1 VAVVYGTLEEITSVE
16 PSTENGT
23 MRKQRLR
30 AAALATAIVAV
41 FFAAEARPCTS
52 IMVGRKAS
60 IDGSVMTSHTCD
72 SHDGSSQIF
81 IVPGKKHAPG
91 EELLL
96 TRRQPDNTGP
106 MKRQSRKPT
115 GKIPQVAETFGYIA
129 AEYGIMN
136 EHQLAIGESTF
147 EGRKELQNEKG
158 LIDCDTLT
166 RLMLERAKTA
176 RDAIR
181 IGGELVEKYGWCD
194 EGEALTVADTREVW
208 LMEIVGPGKNAVGAI
223 WAAQRVPDDHVSVVA
238 NGARIGKID
247 LAKPDFFM
255 ASKNIFKVAERLG
268 YWNPKSEEPF
278 RFYEAFNPDGRTEF
292 AVTRREWRALD
303 LLAPSLKL
311 QPNANHFP
319 FSVKPEKPV
328 APKRIMELFRDTF
341 EGTDFD
347 VVKNLTVVNDAGR
360 TVKSP
365 MANPFMPY
373 DMNKMLK
380 INGGWGWMGE
390 RCMARWFCMYV
401 TVTQSREWLPSPV
414 GGLVWLGYSN
424 PAMTAYVPVYAG
436 VTDLPD
442 DYKTNG
448 RSTGFSRRAAW
459 WAFRRVATIA
469 AHRWGDM
476 RNDVAAVRNPL
487 QERFLSE
494 QKAVAEK
501 AVELFKQEPAKAK
514 AFLTETTREA
524 CRQATEAY
532 WNLGDSLWNKYDEQW

>member
-1 VAVVYGTLEEITSVE
+1 MNRPA
-16 PSTENGT
+16 PSSENGI
-23 MRKQRLR
+23 MWKQGLR
-30 AAALATAIVAV
+30 ITVLATVSAAIFLAG
-41 FFAAEARPCTS
+41 EARACTS

-60 IDGSVMTSHTCD
+60 ADGSVMTSHTCD

-81 IVPGKKHAPG
+81 IVPAKKHAPG
-91 EELLL
+91 EEVLL

-106 MKRQSRKPT
+106 MKRQGRKPT
-115 GKIPQVAETFGYIA
+115 GSIPQVAETFGYIA
-129 AEYGIMN
+129 GEYGIMN

-147 EGRKELQNEKG
+147 GGRQQLHSDKG
-158 LIDCDTLT
+158 LIDCDMLT
-166 RLMLERAKTA
+166 RLMLERAQTA
-176 RDAIR
+176 REAIR
-181 IGGELVEKYGWCD
+181 VAGDLLEKYGWCD
-194 EGEALTVADTREVW
+194 EGEALTIADTREVW
-208 LMEIVGPGKNAVGAI
+208 LMEIVGPGKGAVGSI

-238 NGARIGKID
+238 NGSRIGRID
-247 LAKPDFFM
+247 LSNPDFFM
-255 ASKNIFKVAERLG
+255 ASKDVLSAAEKLG
-268 YWNPKSEEPF
+268 YWNPKNAEPF
-278 RFYEAFNPDGRTEF
+278 RFCEAYSPESRTEF
-292 AVTRREWRALD
+292 ATTRREWRVLD

-311 QPNANHFP
+311 QPNANNFP

-328 APKRIMELFRDTF
+328 ASAKIMELFRDTF

-347 VVKNLTVVNDAGR
+347 VVKNLTIVNDAGK

-365 MANPFMPY
+365 LANPFMPY

-390 RCMARWFCMYV
+390 RCIARWFCMYV
-401 TVTQSREWLPSPV
+401 TVTQSRGWLPSPV

-448 RSTGFSRRAAW
+448 RTTGFSRRAAW
-459 WAFRRVATIA
+459 WAYRRVATIA

-501 AVELFKQEPAKAK
+501 AAALFKQDPAKAK
-514 AFLTETTREA
+514 AFLTERTREA
-524 CRQATEAY
+524 CRQATDSY
-532 WNLGDSLWNKYDEQW
+532 WNLGDSLWNKYDELW

>member
-1 VAVVYGTLEEITSVE
+1 MRGQQLWIT
-16 PSTENGT
+16 
-23 MRKQRLR
+23 
-30 AAALATAIVAV
+30 ALATAAVAV
-41 FFAAEARPCTS
+41 LCAGEALACTS

-60 IDGSVMTSHTCD
+60 ADGSVMTSHTCD

-81 IVPGKKHAPG
+81 VVPGKKHDPG
-91 EELLL
+91 EEVVL
-96 TRRQPDNTGP
+96 TCRLPDNSGP
-106 MKRQSRKPT
+106 MKRQGRRPT
-115 GKIPQVAETFGYIA
+115 GRIPQVAETFGYIA

-147 EGRKELQNEKG
+147 EGRKELQSDKG

-181 IGGELVEKYGWCD
+181 IGGELIEKYGWCD
-194 EGEALTVADTREVW
+194 EGEALTVADTKEVW
-208 LMEIVGPGKNAVGAI
+208 LMEIIGPGKGAVGAV
-223 WAAQRVPDDHVSVVA
+223 WVAQRVPDDHVSVVA
-238 NGARIGKID
+238 NGARIGQID
-247 LAKPDFFM
+247 LSKPDYFM
-255 ASKNIFKVAERLG
+255 ASKSIFSTAEKLG
-268 YWNPKSEEPF
+268 LWNAKSGQPF
-278 RFYEAFNPDGRTEF
+278 CFCDAYSPESRMEF
-292 AVTRREWRALD
+292 ATTRREWRVLD

-311 QPNANHFP
+311 HPNANHFP

-328 APKRIMELFRDTF
+328 APEKIMELFRDTF

-347 VVKNLTVVNDAGR
+347 VVKNLTVVNDAGK

-365 MANPFMPY
+365 LANPFMPY

-390 RCMARWFCMYV
+390 RCIARWFCMYV
-401 TVTQSREWLPSPV
+401 TVTQSREWLPAPV

-436 VTDLPD
+436 VTDLPK

-448 RSTGFSRRAAW
+448 RATGFSRDAAW

-469 AHRWGDM
+469 AHRWGEM

-487 QERFLSE
+487 QERFLKE

-501 AVELFKQEPAKAK
+501 AAELFKQDPAKAR
-514 AFLTETTREA
+514 AFLTEKTCDA
-524 CRQATEAY
+524 CRQTTDAY
-532 WNLGDSLWNKYDEQW
+532 WKLGDSLWNKYDELW